1 MLDWLWDAIVAFAQ
15 WLLDVLLWV
24 PLKLWE
30 IFLDVFATIIEAIP
44 VPEFVTNAGLYVS
57 AVPSSVLFFL
67 SIVRL
72 DYGLSVVIGAA
83 IIRFVI
89 RRLPVIG

>member
-1 MLDWLWDAIVAFAQ
+1 MLDWLWDAIKNFAS

-30 IFLDVFATIIEAIP
+30 LFLDIFASLLESIP
-44 VPEFVTNAGLYVS
+44 VPDFVTNAGLYMGSIPPTVWYF
-57 AVPSSVLFFL
+57 A
-67 SIVRL
+67 SIVRF
-72 DYGLSVVIGAA
+72 DYGLSVVLGAS